1 MRACCGEPRWDEDA
15 RCLSGTPG
23 RDAQKQSRSGGGGG
37 PRRRHR
43 PWLLRGD
50 GDEVGVAEADAD
62 LHPDLASTSAAN
74 SQLWRAP

>member
-50 GDEVGVAEADAD
+50 GDEVGVAGADAD
-62 LHPDLASTSAAN
+62 LHPDLASASAAN